1 MRTFD
6 RIQSFLEIKNKSQ
19 KELCDF
25 LGVSQ
30 SVFSGWKAGRIKS
43 YEKYLP
49 QIAEFLGVTVNDLI
63 GTEPTAQDP
72 QITILSRGAR
82 RMTEEQKDKL
92 VEMAKLLYPDAFKD
106 E

>member
-1 MRTFD
+1 MHTFE
-6 RIQSFLEIKNKSQ
+6 RIQGFLETKHKSQ

-30 SVFSGWKAGRIKS
+30 SVYSGWKAGRIGS
-43 YEKYLP
+43 YTKYLP

-72 QITILSRGAR
+72 QITILSRAAR
-82 RMTEEQKDKL
+82 RMTSQEKDKL
-92 VEMAKLLYPDAFKD
+92 VELARLLYPDAFKD